1 MIVAA
6 ALDASADADN
16 LRTQLASLNLPEV
29 TIHIE
34 KIQKNHLAATSFH
47 PQLTAPAHEHRH
59 LPDILAIIQAAQL
72 SDTVKTQAAEIF
84 QNLARA
90 EAKVHNIAPEQVHF
104 HEVGAADAIVDI
116 VGACVALESLAVE
129 KIYCSALTV
138 GTGTVKCAHGTL
150 PVPAPATAELIKG
163 IEIRPSNIPFE
174 LLTPTGAAI
183 LTTLADSFGPPPP
196 MKIESIGYGA
206 GQRDLPE
213 TPNLL
218 RLFIGQTTSQSDT
231 DTALEDSTHP
241 DLVTILE
248 TNLDDATGQL
258 IGYITEQLLNAGAL
272 DAFCTPVTMKKNR
285 PGTQITVICNP
296 PDSEKLQHLLLLEST
311 TFGVRHYNCRRT
323 TLAREHQTVETPFG
337 PIRIKIGS
345 LKGRPITA
353 NPEFADCQKAAQAHH
368 VPLKSVITAAITA
381 YQKP

>member
-1 MIVAA
+1 MPQKIAYFDCFSGAAGDMIVAA

-29 TIHIE
+29 TIQIE
-34 KIQKNHLAATSFH
+34 KVQKNHLAATSFH
-47 PQLTAPAHEHRH
+47 PQLTAPAKSHRH

-72 SDTVKTQAAEIF
+72 SDAVKAQAAEIF

-116 VGACVALESLAVE
+116 VGACVTLESLAVE

-138 GTGTVKCAHGTL
+138 GTGTVKCAHGVL

-206 GQRDLPE
+206 GQRDLTE

-218 RLFIGQTTSQSDT
+218 RLLIGQTDT
-231 DTALEDSTHP
+231 ESENSTHP

-272 DAFCTPVTMKKNR
+272 DTFCTPVTMKKTDPAPR
-285 PGTQITVICNP
+285 SPSSAIP
-296 PDSEKLQHLLLLEST
+296 PTPKSSST
-311 TFGVRHYNCRRT
+311 FSCSKAPPSASAT
-323 TLAREHQTVETPFG
+323 TTAVAPLSPVS
-337 PIRIKIGS
+337 IKPS
-345 LKGRPITA
+345 KPPSAPSASRS
-353 NPEFADCQKAAQAHH
+353 AH
-368 VPLKSVITAAITA
+368 
-381 YQKP
+381 